1 MNYGGGVVS
10 WESRLQKVLALST
23 TKGEYM
29 AKVDVGKELIWMK
42 IFLSELGMKQEKILL
57 HYDNQSALHLAKNVA
72 YPCAI

>member
-1 MNYGGGVVS
+1 
-10 WESRLQKVLALST
+10 
-23 TKGEYM
+23 M

-72 YPCAI
+72 YRCAT